1 MEQYE
6 RETLKL
12 LGLSPLQSCLY
23 LKLIEIGKATVK
35 SLSKNSGTARAD
47 VYRTMSSLH
56 QIGIVKKIIDSPA
69 MFEALSP
76 EQALSILLDIK
87 INETKALAEKT
98 SNLIQSLNNKAL
110 VNTQI
115 VESNIVLIPASKIIL
130 GKCTNLIINAQK
142 HIDIIIALKHYK
154 YFLTFIAQPLQEAIK
169 RGVQARVIIQNY
181 QKTKLPQGHREF
193 MKVIENNGSSL
204 RIISTHLSA
213 VFSVYDRKEVLMP
226 VNSTALPQQA
236 PVLYSNNPSIV
247 SLSTNY
253 FEHLWLK
260 TEDGAIP
267 SS

>member
-1 MEQYE
+1 LEQYE

-115 VESNIVLIPASKIIL
+115 VESNIVLIPASK
-130 GKCTNLIINAQK
+130 
-142 HIDIIIALKHYK
+142 
-154 YFLTFIAQPLQEAIK
+154 
-169 RGVQARVIIQNY
+169 
-181 QKTKLPQGHREF
+181 
-193 MKVIENNGSSL
+193 
-204 RIISTHLSA
+204 
-213 VFSVYDRKEVLMP
+213 
-226 VNSTALPQQA
+226 
-236 PVLYSNNPSIV
+236 
-247 SLSTNY
+247 
-253 FEHLWLK
+253 
-260 TEDGAIP
+260 
-267 SS
+267 